1 MSLKTI
7 AAKEF
12 KSILKEKTLLLMF
25 LIQLFIASFAA
36 FLVVGIF
43 SYLSP
48 EALEG
53 YYHPNAD
60 LAVVTADEKH
70 ELIGYLAEK
79 QSIRLHVTQRF
90 DDAVQAFYEGRVDG
104 ILVLSQVK
112 AMDEKPIKLDLY
124 LPKTDIKA
132 TVIAAALKRPIE
144 RYEGSVRKLR
154 AQRLPPEFRGA
165 LSFDLDLPPSRRVS
179 SYYEFVYG
187 ILIPLLVIAPV
198 LISGGLVIDLLT
210 EEMEKKTLQ
219 MLLASPLSLT
229 RILDG
234 KMAVA
239 ASIAPLQ
246 SLLWMFLLEV
256 NGIEILNKSAIFI
269 LAAALA
275 LFLVACGSIISLI
288 YRRRGPAHFIYSL
301 LLLNLFFA
309 SLTFHWV
316 SPFGVI
322 TKLALDA
329 LAFPNSLLFMVYLL
343 VALAAYSALKL
354 RFARR
359 LVDA

>member
-1 MSLKTI
+1 MSIKTI

-53 YYHPNAD
+53 YLPDAD
-60 LAVVTADEKH
+60 LAVVTADEEH

-79 QSIRLHVTQRF
+79 KGIRLHVTQRF
-90 DDAVQAFYEGRVDG
+90 DDAVKAFYEGKVDG
-104 ILVLSQVK
+104 ILVLPEEK
-112 AMDEKPIKLDLY
+112 ASGVKPIKFDLY
-124 LPKTDIKA
+124 LPKMDIKA

-144 RYEGSVRKLR
+144 RYEASVRKLR

-165 LSFDLDLPPSRRVS
+165 LSFDLELPPSRRMS

-187 ILIPLLVIAPV
+187 ILIPLLVIAPA

-210 EEMEKKTLQ
+210 EEMEKKTMQ
-219 MLLASPLSLT
+219 MLLASPLSLR

-234 KMAVA
+234 KILVA
-239 ASIAPLQ
+239 SSIAPFQ
-246 SLLWMFLLEV
+246 SLLWMFLLEF
-256 NGIEILNKSAIFI
+256 NGIEILNKWAIFVFV
-269 LAAALA
+269 AALA

-288 YRRRGPAHFIYSL
+288 YGRRGAAHFIYSL

-309 SLTFHWV
+309 SLAFHWV

-322 TKLALDA
+322 TKLALDVLVFPSSILFMAYFLAA
-329 LAFPNSLLFMVYLL
+329 LAVY
-343 VALAAYSALKL
+343 SILKL
-354 RFARR
+354 RFAKME
-359 LVDA
+359 LKVF